1 MKLNDFFK
9 EKMFLL
15 IIFAIPIFGNLG
27 DIIADIF
34 NLNNTIGWK
43 LNIMNTPIDWIY
55 GLIPLSF
62 LICYGIMNLLKIN
75 TNLFFSKLHLIL
87 ISLSSILFSF
97 TDIDFTI
104 IYLTLGISVLIFLT
118 NIFISFTTHK
128 HLKHD

>member
-1 MKLNDFFK
+1 MKLNVFFK
-9 EKMFLL
+9 ERMFLL
-15 IIFAIPIFGNLG
+15 IIFAIPVFGELG

-34 NLNNTIGWK
+34 NLNNTMGWK
-43 LNIMNTPIDWIY
+43 LAIMNTPIDWIS
-55 GLIPLSF
+55 GLIPLLF

-87 ISLSSILFSF
+87 IALSSILFSF

-104 IYLTLGISVLIFLT
+104 IYLSLGISVLIFLT